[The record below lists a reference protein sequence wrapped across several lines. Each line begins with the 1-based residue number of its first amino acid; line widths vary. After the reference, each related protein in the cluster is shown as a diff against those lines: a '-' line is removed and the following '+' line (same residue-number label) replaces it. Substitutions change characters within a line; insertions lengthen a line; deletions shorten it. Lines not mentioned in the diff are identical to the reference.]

1 MKYNILVEFT
11 RSISFPQEYVNKHLQ
26 CILMSRKTN
35 TLAAKGLI
43 VGTLL
48 IIEKWTS
55 KFVHKE
61 KEDNC

>member
-11 RSISFPQEYVNKHLQ
+11 RSISFPQVYVNKHLQ

-48 IIEKWTS
+48 IIEK
-55 KFVHKE
+55 
-61 KEDNC
+61 

>member
-35 TLAAKGLI
+35 TLAAKGLT

-48 IIEKWTS
+48 IIEK
-55 KFVHKE
+55 
-61 KEDNC
+61 